1 MLWRGVVIVELGDDE
16 EDVWVEDDEA
26 EDLAIWIKQRQSI
39 WSSDTIEDNQ
49 LYVCITAYLDML

>member
-26 EDLAIWIKQRQSI
+26 EDVAIWIKQRQSI
-39 WSSDTIEDNQ
+39 
-49 LYVCITAYLDML
+49 